1 MESKYIY
8 LGKREGIYLLWGM
21 EASLENALVDRGI
34 SSSFFDHHGNLP
46 NPATQN

>member
-8 LGKREGIYLLWGM
+8 LGKREGIYLVRN
-21 EASLENALVDRGI
+21 EVSLENALVDRGI
-34 SSSFFDHHGNLP
+34 SNPSLITMGIPP